1 MPKPGEAPQSW
12 KMGSLCYGT
21 GLNLEIAQKMMAA
34 GEKEA
39 LKQNVPM
46 AMAISDSGGN
56 LLAFQRMDNT
66 MLSSTQIALDKAYT
80 AVFGK
85 LPTADYT
92 PIYKSGGLVPLFF
105 HERWITFAGGYPII
119 KKGIIMGGLGVSG
132 GVIEDVLVAKAMLK
146 AGGFET
152 KMADEYLKE
161 FENQKPGQ
169 L

>member
-21 GLNLEIAQKMMAA
+21 GLNLEIAQKMMAS

-39 LKQNVPM
+39 LNQNVPM

-56 LLAFQRMDNT
+56 LLAFLRMDNT

-85 LPTADYT
+85 LPTADYST
-92 PIYKSGGLVPLFF
+92 NLQIRRAGAALFPRTLDYF
-105 HERWITFAGGYPII
+105 CRRLSHYQERHYYGRIGR
-119 KKGIIMGGLGVSG
+119 
-132 GVIEDVLVAKAMLK
+132 
-146 AGGFET
+146 
-152 KMADEYLKE
+152 
-161 FENQKPGQ
+161 
-169 L
+169 